1 MANSGRGTASRI
13 LITLLIMFPEPVA
26 WSSFSSSG
34 SSQQISKSDRDLAQ
48 RMLRDVA
55 SDVEKSYYDPQ
66 LHGVDWPTR
75 VRQAKEN
82 IDKADSMDS
91 AVSEIAALLDS
102 LHDSHTRFFPPPRAY
117 SHDYGFS
124 MRMIGSDCYVTRVK
138 PGSDAE
144 KKGLKRGEI
153 VSAVNE
159 IHVSRQTLSRIEYI
173 FGTLRPQPG
182 LRLTLADDLATPRQ
196 LDVMAKVEPSKVIK
210 YFLKQGAN
218 QFVRDWGDKVELLE
232 PRFFEKGDLLVVRL
246 PAFALPADEV
256 DHLIGKMRS
265 HKGVVLDLRG
275 NPGGFVD
282 TVDRL
287 LGGLF
292 QHEVKI
298 ADRMMRKEAKQLSL
312 PGRHDAFVGR
322 FAVLIDS
329 ESASASEIFARVV
342 QLERRGFVIG
352 DRSAGMVME
361 ARTFP
366 HELFVDG
373 QVYFGANITD
383 ANLIMADGKSLE
395 NVGVE
400 PDIVILP
407 TARDIDARRDPAM
420 AKAAG
425 LVGSSLTAEEA
436 GAAFKEEDK

>member
-1 MANSGRGTASRI
+1 MSIRPLSRI
-13 LITLLIMFPEPVA
+13 VPPLLVLIVTLVA
-26 WSSFSSSG
+26 CSSFSG
-34 SSQQISKSDRDLAQ
+34 MAWSQQIAKSDRDLAE

-66 LHGVDWPTR
+66 LHGVDWSAR
-75 VRQAKEN
+75 VQQTKVN
-82 IDKADSMDS
+82 IEKADSMDS
-91 AVSEIAALLDS
+91 AMSEIAALLDS
-102 LHDSHTRFFPPPRAY
+102 LHDSHTIFFPPPRAY

-124 MRMIGSDCYVTRVK
+124 MRMIGNVCHVTRVK

-144 KKGLKRGEI
+144 KKGLRRGEI

-159 IHVSRQTLSRIEYI
+159 IRVSRPTLSRIEYI
-173 FGTLRPQPG
+173 FGVLRPQPG
-182 LRLTLADDLATPRQ
+182 LRLTLADEGAAPRQ
-196 LDVMAKVEPSKVIK
+196 LDVMAKVEPSKVVK

-218 QFVRDWGDKVELLE
+218 QIARDWGDNVELLQ
-232 PRFFEKGDLLVVRL
+232 PRFFEKGDLLAVRL

-256 DHLIGKMRS
+256 DHVIGKMRN
-265 HKGVVLDLRG
+265 HKAVVLDLRG

-298 ADRMMRKEAKQLSL
+298 ADRKMRKETKQLSL

-329 ESASASEIFARVV
+329 ESASASEVFARVV

-361 ARTFP
+361 AKGFP

-373 QVYFGANITD
+373 QVYFGANVTD

-395 NVGVE
+395 NIGVE
-400 PDIVILP
+400 PDIIVLP
-407 TARDIDARRDPAM
+407 TAKDIETRRDPVLS
-420 AKAAG
+420 KAAE
-425 LVGSSLTAEEA
+425 LMGSSLTPEEA
-436 GAAFKEEDK
+436 GSAFKEEDK